1 MSDQPILE
9 VRDLVKHFPVRSG
22 FMGQHRAIVRA
33 VDGVSL
39 TVSKGETLGLVG
51 ESGCGKSTLVKS
63 ILQLERPTGG
73 EIRFRGSPLVPADA
87 HKIRREIQI
96 VFQDP
101 YQSLPPRMTV
111 GDIIGDPLRIHKI
124 GDKSG
129 IEARVHQLMREVGL
143 NPERASQYPFQFSGG
158 QRQRIG
164 IARAL
169 AVHPSLLLLDE
180 SVSALDVSVQA
191 QVLNLLK
198 DLQERHNLT
207 YIFISHDL
215 GIVSHMSDRIAV
227 MYLGKVVELG
237 PAAEIIQ
244 RPLHPYTLAL
254 LSAIPSLGRKRSTR
268 IRLLGEPPKP
278 TDPPS
283 GCPFHPR
290 CPIAQQRCTESTP
303 ALTEWR
309 PGRMAACHFA
319 DDLFEERTAMTMD
332 RVVRPNA
339 NGLRT
344 ERTFS

>member
-1 MSDQPILE
+1 MSESPLLE

-22 FMGQHRAIVRA
+22 FLGQHRAIVRA

-39 TVSKGETLGLVG
+39 SVNEGETLGLVG
-51 ESGCGKSTLVKS
+51 ESGCGKSTLVKA
-63 ILQLERPTGG
+63 ILQLEDVTSG
-73 EIRFRGSPLVPADA
+73 EIRYRDSRLSLVDS

-101 YQSLPPRMTV
+101 YQSLPPRMRV
-111 GDIIGDPLRIHKI
+111 GDIIGDPLRIHKL
-124 GDKSG
+124 GDG
-129 IEARVHQLMREVGL
+129 HAIDNRVEQLMREVGL
-143 NPERASQYPFQFSGG
+143 NPERADQYPFQFSGG

-198 DLQERHNLT
+198 DLQERHHLT

-237 PAAEIIQ
+237 PAAEIME
-244 RPLHPYTLAL
+244 RPLHPYTSAL
-254 LSAIPSLGRKRSTR
+254 LSAIPSLSRKRSTR

-278 TDPPS
+278 TQPPT

-290 CPIAQQRCTESTP
+290 CPIAQQRCKESTP
-303 ALTEWR
+303 VLTEWR
-309 PGRMAACHFA
+309 PGRTAACHFA
-319 DDLFEERTAMTMD
+319 EELFEGRTAMT
-332 RVVRPNA
+332 NA
-339 NGLRT
+339 GQVSPMLIPT
-344 ERTFS
+344 ERKNA

>member
-1 MSDQPILE
+1 MSEQPILE

-22 FMGQHRAIVRA
+22 ILGQRRATVRA

-39 TVSKGETLGLVG
+39 TVNEGETLGLVG
-51 ESGCGKSTLVKS
+51 ESGCGKSTLVKA
-63 ILQLERPTGG
+63 ILQLEEPTGG
-73 EIRFRGSPLVPADA
+73 EIRFRGSRLIPADA
-87 HKIRREIQI
+87 HKIRRDIQI

-101 YQSLPPRMTV
+101 YQSLPPRMNV
-111 GDIIGDPLRIHKI
+111 GDIIGDPLRIHKL
-124 GDKSG
+124 GDKSA
-129 IEARVHQLMREVGL
+129 IEARVHQLMHEVGL
-143 NPERASQYPFQFSGG
+143 NPERAGQYPFQFSGG

-169 AVHPSLLLLDE
+169 AVRPSLLLLDE

-198 DLQERHNLT
+198 DLQDRHNLT

-237 PAAEIIQ
+237 PAAEIME

-254 LSAIPSLGRKRSTR
+254 LSAIPSLSRKRSTR

-278 TDPPS
+278 TNPPS

-290 CPIAQQRCTESTP
+290 CPIARNTCAESTP
-303 ALTEWR
+303 QLFEWR
-309 PGRMAACHFA
+309 PGRLSACHFA
-319 DDLFEERTAMTMD
+319 KDLFDER
-332 RVVRPNA
+332 NA
-339 NGLRT
+339 LSMLETNRIAREDIRT
-344 ERTFS
+344 ERTTS